1 MELTININAQPSKI
15 DAFLNF
21 IKSLDF
27 IEVTN
32 IKKSEETLNPQQK
45 KFKKK
50 LFNAL
55 NELNEAREGKVKLG
69 NLDDLLNEYEFIVKK
84 LVEEYRGEE

>member
-27 IEVTN
+27 IEVIN

-55 NELNEAREGKVKLG
+55 NELKEVREGKVKLG
-69 NLDDLLNEYEFIVKK
+69 NLDDLLNEI
-84 LVEEYRGEE
+84 

>member
-69 NLDDLLNEYEFIVKK
+69 NLNDLLNEI
-84 LVEEYRGEE
+84 

>member
-50 LFNAL
+50 
-55 NELNEAREGKVKLG
+55 
-69 NLDDLLNEYEFIVKK
+69 
-84 LVEEYRGEE
+84 

>member
-69 NLDDLLNEYEFIVKK
+69 NLDDLLNEIRIYC
-84 LVEEYRGEE
+84 

>member
-15 DAFLNF
+15 EAFLNF

-69 NLDDLLNEYEFIVKK
+69 NLDDLLNEIRIYC
-84 LVEEYRGEE
+84 

>member
-55 NELNEAREGKVKLG
+55 NELKEAREGNVKLG
-69 NLDDLLNEYEFIVKK
+69 NLDDLLNEI
-84 LVEEYRGEE
+84 

>member
-69 NLDDLLNEYEFIVKK
+69 NLDDLLKEI
-84 LVEEYRGEE
+84 

>member
-27 IEVTN
+27 IDVTN

-69 NLDDLLNEYEFIVKK
+69 NLDDLLNEI
-84 LVEEYRGEE
+84 

>member
-1 MELTININAQPSKI
+1 MELTININAQPSKV

-27 IEVTN
+27 IEVTD
-32 IKKSEETLNPQQK
+32 IKGSEETLNPQQK

-55 NELNEAREGKVKLG
+55 NELKEAREGNVKLG
-69 NLDDLLNEYEFIVKK
+69 NLDDLLNEI
-84 LVEEYRGEE
+84 

>member
-15 DAFLNF
+15 EAFINF

-55 NELNEAREGKVKLG
+55 KELNEAREGKVKLG
-69 NLDDLLNEYEFIVKK
+69 NLDDLLNEI
-84 LVEEYRGEE
+84 

>member
-32 IKKSEETLNPQQK
+32 IKKSEETLNPRQK

-55 NELNEAREGKVKLG
+55 NELKEAREGNVKLG
-69 NLDDLLNEYEFIVKK
+69 NLDDLLNEI
-84 LVEEYRGEE
+84 

>member
-1 MELTININAQPSKI
+1 MELTININAQPSKV

-27 IEVTN
+27 IEVTD
-32 IKKSEETLNPQQK
+32 IKGSEETLNPQQK

-69 NLDDLLNEYEFIVKK
+69 NLDDLLNEI
-84 LVEEYRGEE
+84 

>member
-32 IKKSEETLNPQQK
+32 IKKSEEEETLNPQQK

-55 NELNEAREGKVKLG
+55 NELKEAREGNVKLG
-69 NLDDLLNEYEFIVKK
+69 NLDDLLNEIWIYC
-84 LVEEYRGEE
+84 

>member
-1 MELTININAQPSKI
+1 MELTININARPSKI
-15 DAFLNF
+15 EAFLNF

-69 NLDDLLNEYEFIVKK
+69 NLDDLLNEI
-84 LVEEYRGEE
+84 

>member
-55 NELNEAREGKVKLG
+55 NELNEAREGNVKLG
-69 NLDDLLNEYEFIVKK
+69 NLDDLLNEI
-84 LVEEYRGEE
+84 

>member
-27 IEVTN
+27 IEVTD
-32 IKKSEETLNPQQK
+32 IKRSEETLNPQQK

-69 NLDDLLNEYEFIVKK
+69 NLDDLLNEI
-84 LVEEYRGEE
+84 

>member
-69 NLDDLLNEYEFIVKK
+69 NLDDLLNEI
-84 LVEEYRGEE
+84 

>member
-50 LFNAL
+50 LFTAL
-55 NELNEAREGKVKLG
+55 DELKDAREGKIKLG
-69 NLDDLLNEYEFIVKK
+69 NLEDLLNEI
-84 LVEEYRGEE
+84 

>member
-15 DAFLNF
+15 EAFINF

-69 NLDDLLNEYEFIVKK
+69 NLDDLLNEI
-84 LVEEYRGEE
+84 

>member
-32 IKKSEETLNPQQK
+32 IKKSEETLNPQQE

-69 NLDDLLNEYEFIVKK
+69 NLDDLLNEI
-84 LVEEYRGEE
+84 

>member
-15 DAFLNF
+15 EAFLNF

-32 IKKSEETLNPQQK
+32 IKKSEEILNPQQK

-69 NLDDLLNEYEFIVKK
+69 NLDDLLNEIRIYC
-84 LVEEYRGEE
+84 

>member
-1 MELTININAQPSKI
+1 MELTININAQPSKV

-27 IEVTN
+27 IEVTD
-32 IKKSEETLNPQQK
+32 IKRSEETLNPQQK

-69 NLDDLLNEYEFIVKK
+69 NLDDLLNEI
-84 LVEEYRGEE
+84 

>member
-1 MELTININAQPSKI
+1 MNYCVLIPTHKNMELTININAQPSKI

-32 IKKSEETLNPQQK
+32 IEKSEETLNPQQK

-69 NLDDLLNEYEFIVKK
+69 NLDDLLNEI
-84 LVEEYRGEE
+84 

>member
-15 DAFLNF
+15 EAFLNF

-69 NLDDLLNEYEFIVKK
+69 NLDDLLNEI
-84 LVEEYRGEE
+84 

>member
-27 IEVTN
+27 IEVTD
-32 IKKSEETLNPQQK
+32 IKGSEETLNPQQK

-69 NLDDLLNEYEFIVKK
+69 NLDDLLNEI
-84 LVEEYRGEE
+84 

>member
-55 NELNEAREGKVKLG
+55 NELKEAREGKRTWKSV
-69 NLDDLLNEYEFIVKK
+69 
-84 LVEEYRGEE
+84 

>member
-27 IEVTN
+27 IEVTD
-32 IKKSEETLNPQQK
+32 IKGSEETLNPQQK

-50 LFNAL
+50 LFTAL
-55 NELNEAREGKVKLG
+55 DELKDAREGKIKLG
-69 NLDDLLNEYEFIVKK
+69 NLEDLLNEI
-84 LVEEYRGEE
+84 

>member
-15 DAFLNF
+15 EAFLNF

-27 IEVTN
+27 IEVTD

-69 NLDDLLNEYEFIVKK
+69 NLDDLLNEI
-84 LVEEYRGEE
+84 

>member
-1 MELTININAQPSKI
+1 MELTLNINAQPSKI

-69 NLDDLLNEYEFIVKK
+69 NLDDLLNEI
-84 LVEEYRGEE
+84 

>member
-55 NELNEAREGKVKLG
+55 NELKEAREGNLKVG
-69 NLDDLLNEYEFIVKK
+69 NLDDLLNEI
-84 LVEEYRGEE
+84 

>member
-15 DAFLNF
+15 EAFLNF

-27 IEVTN
+27 IEIIN
-32 IKKSEETLNPQQK
+32 IKSNEDRKHLQQK

-69 NLDDLLNEYEFIVKK
+69 NLDDLLNEI
-84 LVEEYRGEE
+84 

>member
-15 DAFLNF
+15 EAFLNF

-27 IEVTN
+27 IEVTD
-32 IKKSEETLNPQQK
+32 IKGSEETLNPQQK

-69 NLDDLLNEYEFIVKK
+69 NLDDLLNEI
-84 LVEEYRGEE
+84 

>member
-45 KFKKK
+45 KCKKK

-69 NLDDLLNEYEFIVKK
+69 NLDDLLNEI
-84 LVEEYRGEE
+84 

>member
-1 MELTININAQPSKI
+1 MELTININTQQPKV

-27 IEVTN
+27 IEITN
-32 IKKSEETLNPQQK
+32 IKRNEDRKHLQQK

-50 LFNAL
+50 LFTAL
-55 NELNEAREGKVKLG
+55 DELKDAREGKIKLG
-69 NLDDLLNEYEFIVKK
+69 NLEDLLNEI
-84 LVEEYRGEE
+84 

>member
-69 NLDDLLNEYEFIVKK
+69 NLDDLLN
-84 LVEEYRGEE
+84 

>member
-1 MELTININAQPSKI
+1 MELTININAQRSKI

-69 NLDDLLNEYEFIVKK
+69 NLDDLLNEI
-84 LVEEYRGEE
+84 

>member
-15 DAFLNF
+15 EAFLNF

-55 NELNEAREGKVKLG
+55 NELKEAREGNVKLG
-69 NLDDLLNEYEFIVKK
+69 NLDDLLNEI
-84 LVEEYRGEE
+84 

>member
-15 DAFLNF
+15 EAFLNF
-21 IKSLDF
+21 IKSLDV

-69 NLDDLLNEYEFIVKK
+69 NLDDLLNEI
-84 LVEEYRGEE
+84 

>member
-1 MELTININAQPSKI
+1 MELTININAQPSKV

-55 NELNEAREGKVKLG
+55 NELEEAREGKVKLG
-69 NLDDLLNEYEFIVKK
+69 NLDDLLNEI
-84 LVEEYRGEE
+84 